1 MCTKV
6 KILILSCFQKM
17 YSSEILDIDRNLDN
31 HVKRQLGVNTTKSGE
46 AKEKSRSICEAKG
59 VEFDETK
66 RACLYETK
74 ISIYKSSFV
83 CI

>member
-31 HVKRQLGVNTTKSGE
+31 HVKIM
-46 AKEKSRSICEAKG
+46 A
-59 VEFDETK
+59 
-66 RACLYETK
+66 RADLDIKVDVWQEL
-74 ISIYKSSFV
+74 
-83 CI
+83 